1 LLLLNQAKPITLG
14 RGKGFAFFY
23 YLEGI
28 QYKSG
33 GYTVKIERILNNNA
47 VISTKDKQ
55 EIIIVGRGIAF
66 KKQVGEE
73 VNQEQI
79 DKVFTLE
86 NEDIMK
92 KFKTLIAD
100 MPIEYMEISEK
111 IIAYAKMKLGKK
123 LNDSIYIHLTD
134 HIYFA
139 IERYRNNLPIK
150 NGLLWE
156 TRQLYK
162 EEYEI
167 GLEALNMVC
176 EQFGVILPEDE
187 AGFLALHI
195 VNAELNEEMPIVKN
209 MTKVMQEILTMVKY
223 HFKIE
228 FNENSLPFYRFIT
241 HLKFF
246 AQRLV
251 KGNNYNRTTDDGLYH
266 VIQEKYPEA
275 HKCSLKI
282 KKFIESSYTYELTD
296 EEMIYLTIH
305 IERVVKSN

>member
-1 LLLLNQAKPITLG
+1 M
-14 RGKGFAFFY
+14 
-23 YLEGI
+23 
-28 QYKSG
+28 
-33 GYTVKIERILNNNA
+33 KIERILNNNA

-73 VNQEQI
+73 VNREQI

-251 KGNNYNRTTDDGLYH
+251 KGNHYNSTTDDGLYH

-275 HKCSLKI
+275 HKCSQKI
-282 KKFIESSYTYELTD
+282 KRFIESSYTYELTD

-305 IERVVKSN
+305 IERVVKNNNG

>member
-1 LLLLNQAKPITLG
+1 M
-14 RGKGFAFFY
+14 
-23 YLEGI
+23 
-28 QYKSG
+28 
-33 GYTVKIERILNNNA
+33 KIERILNNNA

-79 DKVFTLE
+79 DKIFTLE

-111 IIAYAKMKLGKK
+111 IIAYAKIKLGKK

-195 VNAELNEEMPIVKN
+195 VNAELNEEMPVVKN

-251 KGNNYNRTTDDGLYH
+251 KGNHYNSTTDDGLYH

-275 HKCSLKI
+275 HKCSQKI
-282 KKFIESSYTYELTD
+282 KRFIESSYTYELTD

-305 IERVVKSN
+305 IERVVKNNNG

>member
-1 LLLLNQAKPITLG
+1 
-14 RGKGFAFFY
+14 
-23 YLEGI
+23 
-28 QYKSG
+28 
-33 GYTVKIERILNNNA
+33 VKIERILNNNA
-47 VISTKDKQ
+47 VISTKEQQ
-55 EIIIVGRGIAF
+55 EVIIIGRGIAF
-66 KKQVGEE
+66 NKRVGDYIT
-73 VNQEQI
+73 EQLI
-79 DKVFTLE
+79 DKIFTLE

-134 HIYFA
+134 HIHFA
-139 IERYRNNLPIK
+139 IKRYKNNLPIK

-162 EEYEI
+162 DEYEI
-167 GLEALNMVC
+167 GLEALNMIC

-195 VNAELNEEMPIVKN
+195 VNAELNEEMPVVKD
-209 MTKVMQEILTMVKY
+209 MTKVMQEVLTIVRY
-223 HFKIE
+223 HLKIE
-228 FNENSLPFYRFIT
+228 FNENSLPYYRFIT

-251 KGNNYNRTTDDGLYH
+251 KGNHYNSTADEDLYN
-266 VIQEKYPEA
+266 VIKMKYPEA
-275 HKCSLKI
+275 HKCSQKI
-282 KKFIESSYTYELTD
+282 KKFIENSYTYQLTD

-305 IERVVKSN
+305 IERVVKNNNG